1 MISAVVTCI
10 VVVSEKYLGLIIVFY
25 ARHRPGGGALKNR
38 GFEEVFLWGGE
49 GFIFFFLGG
58 GGV

>member
-25 ARHRPGGGALKNR
+25 ARHRVGAGLR
-38 GFEEVFLWGGE
+38 DCWFQAIIVGE
-49 GFIFFFLGG
+49 TRPYIDI
-58 GGV
+58 VQSAIYHW